1 MDTILKNLY
10 YGHIFPEE
18 KYRPKNNQYNQRL
31 KDFCEHQEN
40 FIKVLEKNPDSALLP
55 AFQSLANEWCELSSD
70 ELTEMFID
78 SFRLGARFMLEI
90 LEDKYHYNKNI

>member
-18 KYRPKNNQYNQRL
+18 NYRPKSKQYDQRL
-31 KDFCEHQEN
+31 KDFCKHQEN
-40 FIKVLEKNPDSALLP
+40 FIKSLEMNSDPTLLP
-55 AFQSLANEWCELSSD
+55 AFQSLTNEWCELSSD
-70 ELTEMFID
+70 ELAEMFVD
-78 SFRLGARFMLEI
+78 SYRLGARFMLET